1 MKKRLLLALAALF
14 ALPLLAQEPAA
25 PDSLAGTAK
34 WKKAIIDGHRTGVT
48 APMKDNVTEALGT
61 VDAKGVYTAPNGR
74 RFRKGATPAVAAL
87 MIEAQPPMAPVKE
100 VIGYSA
106 KEMLRYGP
114 QCELSNWFTDFMRAK
129 TAELT
134 GKQVDVAF
142 YNFGGIRTDMPQ
154 GNITVDD
161 IMSMFPFRNS
171 LCYVALKGADLRAI
185 FAQLAATRIQP
196 FSGAEMVVRD
206 GKIASLTVGGA
217 PLDDKK
223 VYGVASNNFLLTG
236 GDGLFIAKNAVELI
250 DSGVL
255 IKDALIPFVKQL
267 TREGKSIE
275 GALDDRITV
284 QITEKPEE

>member
-1 MKKRLLLALAALF
+1 MLGLAALIAVPVF
-14 ALPLLAQEPAA
+14 AQEPAA
-25 PDSLAGTAK
+25 PDTVAGTAK
-34 WKKAIIDGHRTGVT
+34 WKKAKIDAHRTGVS

-74 RFRKGATPAVAAL
+74 RFRKGVTPAVAAL

-100 VIGYSA
+100 VIGFSP

-114 QCELSNWFTDFMRAK
+114 QCELSNWFTDFERAK

-142 YNFGGIRTDMPQ
+142 YNFGGIRADMPQ

-171 LCYVALKGADLRAI
+171 LCYVALKGSDLRAI
-185 FAQLAATRIQP
+185 FAQLASTRIQP
-196 FSGAEMVVRD
+196 FSGAQMVVRD
-206 GKIASLTVGGA
+206 GKIESLLVGGA

-250 DSGVL
+250 DSGVI
-255 IKDALIPFVKQL
+255 IKDALIPYIKQL

-275 GALDDRITV
+275 GTLDDRITI
-284 QITEKPEE
+284 QNTEKPEE